1 MPFKELDVPK
11 DMEWN
16 TKKINAELLQGIN
29 NGESIDKIA
38 KRLERVTDMNEAA
51 AIRNAR
57 TMVTSFENLG
67 RFDSL
72 KDCERRG
79 IDINKTWLNTHD
91 EKTRDTHADYPLGVG
106 GESVPLKKKFS
117 NGLEYPGDPAGPPAE
132 VYNCRCSLSHEIK
145 GIKGD

>member
-1 MPFKELDVPK
+1 MPFKELDIPK

-38 KRLERVTDMNEAA
+38 KRLERVTDMNEAT

-79 IDINKTWLNTHD
+79 INIDKKWLNTHD
-91 EKTRDTHADYPLGVG
+91 EKTRDTHRDYPNGVG
-106 GESVPLKKKFS
+106 GEVVALNQTFS
-117 NGLEYPGDPAGPPAE
+117 NGLNYPGDPSGSPSE
-132 VYNCRCSLSHEIK
+132 VYNCRCSLDHIIK
-145 GIKGD
+145 GFRGD